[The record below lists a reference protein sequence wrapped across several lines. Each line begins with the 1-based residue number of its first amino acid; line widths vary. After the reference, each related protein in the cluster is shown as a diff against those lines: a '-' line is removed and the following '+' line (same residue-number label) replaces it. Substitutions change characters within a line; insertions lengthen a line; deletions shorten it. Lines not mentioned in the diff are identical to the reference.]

1 MLWQVTLPAL
11 RPAIVSGASLAA
23 ARARGEFGATIT
35 FAGSLQGT
43 TRTLPLEIYLQR
55 EVDTD
60 TALALAAVLIALA
73 ALLVLGATLLNRG
86 RTA

>member
-1 MLWQVTLPAL
+1 MPAL

-23 ARARGEFGATIT
+23 ARALGEFGATVT

-60 TALALAAVLIALA
+60 TALALAAVLIGLA
-73 ALLVLGATLLNRG
+73 GVLVLATSVLG
-86 RTA
+86 RTRGIA

>member
-1 MLWQVTLPAL
+1 M
-11 RPAIVSGASLAA
+11 RPAVASGAALAF
-23 ARARGEFGATIT
+23 ARALGEFGATLT

-60 TALALAAVLIALA
+60 TAIALSVVLIAVA
-73 ALLVLGATLLNRG
+73 ALLVAATARLSRG
-86 RTA
+86 TFAGVGSPS